1 MGKIVWESGGM
12 PGCRANMISNLTKH
26 QLIIWLDNKESS
38 SSMDNIFGALDI
50 INGKDVAVK
59 KAKKHVAT
67 TYGQLLVRNGENDAF
82 AMLIAMASET
92 ANYILD
98 ENELN
103 ELGYEFF
110 NNKKNALAFEVMR
123 SAISLFPNSDN
134 LFNSYGELLVK
145 SEKKDE
151 AIIMYKKS
159 LL

>member
-1 MGKIVWESGGM
+1 
-12 PGCRANMISNLTKH
+12 
-26 QLIIWLDNKESS
+26 
-38 SSMDNIFGALDI
+38 
-50 INGKDVAVK
+50 
-59 KAKKHVAT
+59 
-67 TYGQLLVRNGENDAF
+67 
-82 AMLIAMASET
+82 MASET

-151 AIIMYKKS
+151 AIMMYKKS
-159 LL
+159 LLLNPENEDSKKCLELLEHE